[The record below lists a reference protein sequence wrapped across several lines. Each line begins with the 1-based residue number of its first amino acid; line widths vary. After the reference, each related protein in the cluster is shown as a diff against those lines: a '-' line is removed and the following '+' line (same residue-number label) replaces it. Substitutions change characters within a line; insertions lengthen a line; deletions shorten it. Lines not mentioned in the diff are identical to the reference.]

1 MHKLRL
7 LAPCALAALAF
18 FATSSQAALKVGDAA
33 PSFKTPAAVAGKA
46 FDFDMTAAL
55 KQGPVVLYFF
65 PKAFTQGCT
74 MEAHAFA
81 EATPQFAAMGAKVVG
96 MSHDDID
103 TLKRFS
109 TEACR
114 DQFAVASDPQA
125 KTIKAYDAAA
135 AANPERADRIS
146 YVSGQDG
153 KVKFVLTSSDP
164 LAHVQ
169 QTEAAVKQL
178 QANSKK

>member
-1 MHKLRL
+1 MNTARLLTPLLLATL
-7 LAPCALAALAF
+7 LAPAA
-18 FATSSQAALKVGDAA
+18 QAALKVGDAA
-33 PSFKTPAAVAGKA
+33 PNFKTEAAVAGKA
-46 FDFDMTAAL
+46 FDFDMAAAL

-74 MEAHAFA
+74 VEAHAFA
-81 EATPQFAAMGAKVVG
+81 EATPQFKAMNTTVVG

-146 YVSGQDG
+146 YVIGQDG